1 MLERSRLPLT
11 TVVERVGGLQTQYAP
26 SPYVA
31 LWSRMRGFRRDALTK
46 ALEQRRIVQA
56 TMMRVTIHMAS
67 ARDFPL
73 FIAGVKRSRQE
84 WFRRSHRQ
92 EFEGFDMEAVSARI
106 REHLKDGPV
115 RAPRLIELL
124 REDGF
129 PAVAWS
135 GAGLW
140 VELVRVPPSGT
151 WKQRRADLL
160 GLAERWVGPSKATEV
175 QGLEHLVRRYLGGFG
190 PATPTEVASWAGVPV
205 TTVRPVVERLPLR
218 RFRSEE
224 GKVLFDVPRAPL
236 PGGDAPAP
244 VRFLPTWEAALL
256 IHARRTQILPERY
269 RGTVFSIA
277 TPHSLSTFLV
287 DGAVAGSWR
296 YDKGRIRI
304 DPFEPLPRGVR
315 RELEDE
321 AKGLAALHEG

>member
-1 MLERSRLPLT
+1 LLERSRLPLT
-11 TVVERVGGLQTQYAP
+11 RVVERVGGLQTQYAP

-31 LWSRMRGFRRDALTK
+31 LWSRMQGFRRDALTK
-46 ALEQRRIVQA
+46 ALEQRRIVQG

-67 ARDFPL
+67 ARDYPL

-84 WFRRSHRQ
+84 WWLRTHGK
-92 EFEGFDMEAVSARI
+92 EGEGLHMDDVASRVRA
-106 REHLKDGPV
+106 HLKDGPL

-151 WKQRRADLL
+151 WNQRRADLY
-160 GLAERWVGPSKATEV
+160 GLAEHWVGPSKATEAT
-175 QGLEHLVRRYLGGFG
+175 GLEHLVRRYLGGFG

-205 TTVRPVVERLPLR
+205 ATVRPVIERLPLR

-236 PGGDAPAP
+236 PEPDAPAP

-269 RGTVFSIA
+269 RETVFSIA

-296 YDKGRIRI
+296 YDSGRIRI
-304 DPFEPLPRGVR
+304 EPFEPLPRGVR
-315 RELEDE
+315 REIEDE
-321 AKGLAALHEG
+321 SKGLATLHEG

>member
-1 MLERSRLPLT
+1 LLERSRLPLT

-31 LWSRMRGFRRDALTK
+31 LWSRMHGFRRDALTK

-67 ARDFPL
+67 VRDFPL
-73 FIAGVKRSRQE
+73 FIAGVKRSRQK
-84 WFRRSHRQ
+84 WWLRTRRQ
-92 EFEGFDMEAVSARI
+92 ELEGLDMEAVSARV
-106 REHLKDGPV
+106 RAHLKNGPV
-115 RAPRLIELL
+115 RAPRLVELL

-129 PAVAWS
+129 PSVAWS

-151 WKQRRADLL
+151 WNQRRADLY
-160 GLAERWVGPSKATEV
+160 GLAEHWVGPSKATEA
-175 QGLEHLVRRYLGGFG
+175 QGLEHLVRRYLSGFG

-205 TTVRPVVERLPLR
+205 ATVRPVIERLPLR
-218 RFRSEE
+218 RFRSED
-224 GKVLFDVPRAPL
+224 GKVLFDLARAPL
-236 PGGDAPAP
+236 PAPDAPAP

-256 IHARRTQILPERY
+256 IHARRTQILPERH

-296 YDKGRIRI
+296 YDSGRIRV

-321 AKGLAALHEG
+321 AKGLAAFHEG